1 MMMEE
6 QDLLRFDKT
15 VQQWLVDIRQTLE
28 KNLLAN
34 LLISEKK
41 GRRDLVTNVD
51 KNVEKILTEK
61 IHILDPKAQILGEE
75 GFGDAVRTMRDHV
88 WFIDP
93 IDGTM
98 NFIKQRDDFA
108 IMLALY
114 IEGQGTLAWIM
125 DVDKGIIYH
134 GGPKIG
140 IFANQQKLKT
150 PQNIRLE
157 DGLIEVSGG
166 RLLNQQLKLVEIG
179 RKSLG
184 IRIIG
189 SAGMSFIKV
198 IEGKAVGYVSKM
210 QPWDFAAAKVLLESL
225 KMPFTTI
232 DGTEIDMLSSNTVL
246 TATPCA
252 HQEIVHLELT

>member
-1 MMMEE
+1 MIMEE
-6 QDLLRFDKT
+6 QDLLRFDKI
-15 VQQWLVDIRQTLE
+15 VQQWLRDLREDIQ
-28 KNLLAN
+28 KKLLAK
-34 LLISEKK
+34 LIINEKH

-51 KNVEKILTEK
+51 KNVERFLTEK
-61 IHILDPKAQILGEE
+61 IHNLDPKAKILGEE
-75 GFGDAVRTMRDHV
+75 GFGDAVKSMRDHV

-114 IEGQGTLAWIM
+114 IDGQGTLAWIM

-134 GGPKIG
+134 GGPIIG
-140 IFANQQKLKT
+140 VFANEKKLKI
-150 PQNIRLE
+150 PKNLKLE
-157 DGLIEVSGG
+157 DGLIEISGG
-166 RLLNQQLKLVEIG
+166 RLLDQQLKLVEIG
-179 RKSLG
+179 QRSLG

-210 QPWDFAAAKVLLESL
+210 MPWDLAAAKVLLESL

-232 DGTEIDMLSSNTVL
+232 DGSEIDMLSSNTVL

-252 HQEIVHLELT
+252 HEEIVHLELT